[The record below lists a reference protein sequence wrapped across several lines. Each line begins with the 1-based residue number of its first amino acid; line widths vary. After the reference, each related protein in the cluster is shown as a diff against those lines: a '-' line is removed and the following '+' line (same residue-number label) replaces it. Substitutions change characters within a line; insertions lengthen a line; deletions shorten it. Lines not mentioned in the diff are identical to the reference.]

1 MKTQAKNKK
10 HVLLY
15 VLLSVIVTI
24 AVIIAA
30 SAFYIHRNFDLDVDM
45 SMFGSE
51 ILDSTTRFY
60 YLSSDGE
67 AVELD
72 ESLRGSRKIL
82 YCAYEDIPR
91 NLVNAFIAIEDKRFF
106 KHCGVDLYRTAGA
119 AANHFL
125 GFEKRFGASTIT
137 QQLIKN
143 VSGNDEVTVERK
155 LQEIIWALDLERRF
169 FQKTFQ
175 FIFHSCAASF
185 PREIPDTTS
194 QAPESGRSRR
204 WRSGA

>member
-1 MKTQAKNKK
+1 MKTQVKNKT

-72 ESLRGSRKIL
+72 EALRGSRKIL
-82 YCAYEDIPR
+82 YSAYEDIPR

-106 KHCGVDLYRTAGA
+106 
-119 AANHFL
+119 
-125 GFEKRFGASTIT
+125 
-137 QQLIKN
+137 
-143 VSGNDEVTVERK
+143 
-155 LQEIIWALDLERRF
+155 
-169 FQKTFQ
+169 
-175 FIFHSCAASF
+175 
-185 PREIPDTTS
+185 
-194 QAPESGRSRR
+194 
-204 WRSGA
+204 